1 MSDKLYKKKGC
12 ERMDFSIVPQP
23 FAQLSFLHLPL
34 HENNSGSAENGHIQP
49 MTATTVHSFLPGS

>member
-1 MSDKLYKKKGC
+1 
-12 ERMDFSIVPQP
+12 MDFSIVPQP